1 MKKLSTLLIAISF
14 CILSAGNVLAN
25 NPQVNRI
32 DRHTVWTN
40 WFDENGN
47 RLPSTIEKMKSERES
62 SQFAY
67 TEKGEGQ
74 EYDSCMNEAGDSAT
88 VKFRCQDKRRIYSL
102 GCDNQ

>member
-32 DRHTVWTN
+32 DRHAVWTN

-67 TEKGEGQ
+67 TEKGGNRGMKSKTKIFDFIQ
-74 EYDSCMNEAGDSAT
+74 ETKYYDHAKDKDSST
-88 VKFRCQDKRRIYSL
+88 
-102 GCDNQ
+102 